1 MYFFR
6 YLCFFTIC
14 NKIYK
19 KGDIVSIRSKVDGQ
33 IYVVR
38 KLPDAKQA
46 ADKLANISRNVL
58 KLISSVDIAKP
69 GTQDLIDNYNP
80 RALSETLP
88 GSKYTSYSVNKGEKI
103 SICIRKEKDNSFI
116 DDNTV
121 LFVVIHELAHVM
133 TPEVGH
139 TPLI

>member
-1 MYFFR
+1 MEDFLVFF
-6 YLCFFTIC
+6 LGIFVFFTIC

-46 ADKLANISRNVL
+46 ADKLANINRNVL

-88 GSKYTSYSVNKGEKI
+88 GSKYTSA
-103 SICIRKEKDNSFI
+103 
-116 DDNTV
+116 
-121 LFVVIHELAHVM
+121 L
-133 TPEVGH
+133 
-139 TPLI
+139 